1 MTRLAPIALAL
12 SLAGCG
18 YVGDPQ
24 PPALKT
30 PLAVRDLKAFQRGA
44 KVILE
49 FTVPER
55 TVEDLPLPRIGEIE
69 VRGGPSPEGE
79 FRTEAWAAAAVRLRS
94 PTAAP
99 GAARVEVPAAEW
111 IGRSVIFG
119 VRASNPNGRFS
130 DWSNLVSLPV
140 VEPLARPEAVTA
152 EAAAEGVR
160 LRWQAAERSGVA
172 FRILRRSGEEQQPA
186 EAGHAG
192 SREWI
197 DTSARHGVSYE
208 YRVRAVLPASD
219 REAESEVSDAAVI
232 VPRDTFPPAVPK
244 GLTAIAAPGAIEL
257 GWERNTEA
265 DFAGYIIYRS
275 KNAGVFERLADRV
288 ATPSFSD
295 RSTTNG
301 AKYSYAVSA
310 VDQLG
315 NESPRSAPAEIELR

>member
-12 SLAGCG
+12 LLAGCG

-44 KVILE
+44 KIVLE

-69 VRGGPSPEGE
+69 VKGGPAPEGE
-79 FRTEAWAAAAVRLRS
+79 FRTEAWAAAATRLRS

-140 VEPLARPEAVTA
+140 VEPLARPEGLTA
-152 EAAAEGVR
+152 EAVAEGVR
-160 LRWQAAERSGVA
+160 LRWQAAQRPGAA

-192 SREWI
+192 STEWI
-197 DTSARHGVSYE
+197 DKAAQYGASYE
-208 YRVRAVLPASD
+208 YRVRAVLSTGD
-219 REAESEVSDAAVI
+219 REAESELSDPAAI
-232 VPRDTFPPAVPK
+232 VPRDTFPPAVPT

-265 DFAGYIIYRS
+265 DFAGYVIHRS
-275 KNAGVFERLADRV
+275 KNGGAFERLADRV

-295 RSTTNG
+295 RNVANG

-315 NESPRSAPAEIELR
+315 NESPRSAPAEVELR